1 MSGVKST
8 KSTKKDLLARLE
20 KRLTI
25 FMTEAMEKFR
35 NGVNEAMEINMQR
48 IGQIVQVSASV
59 TDSQNDRVNAM
70 VDVLIAKDLLTEEE
84 FSDLVK
90 DQRARREEAVRVFR
104 EERAAKKQLAEEE
117 AQKAAERAETEK
129 DVIGA
134 MGAVDDAPPNLA
146 ELGAHPPNAEIFGG

>member
-1 MSGVKST
+1 MTGKP
-8 KSTKKDLLARLE
+8 TKKDLLARFE
-20 KRLTI
+20 NRM
-25 FMTEAMEKFR
+25 FVFVTEAMEKFR

-70 VDVLIAKDLLTEEE
+70 VDALIAKDVFTEEE
-84 FSDLVK
+84 FSEMVK
-90 DQRARREEAVRVFR
+90 VQRARREEAIRVFQ

-117 AQKAAERAETEK
+117 AQKTAERAETEK

-134 MGAVDDAPPNLA
+134 LGAVDDAPPNLA
-146 ELGAHPPNAEIFGG
+146 ELGSHPPNAEIFGG